1 MVVHSYDS
9 TGVLETLSQNIPTI
23 MFWDHPFEQLG
34 KDAKVYY
41 KMLVDVGILH
51 LSSISAAKKI
61 NQVWNNIDSWWML
74 RSVQKVRIK
83 FCNRYS
89 RISNNPAIQL
99 KKIFSKLV

>member
-1 MVVHSYDS
+1 
-9 TGVLETLSQNIPTI
+9 
-23 MFWDHPFEQLG
+23 MFWDHPFDQLG

-51 LSSISAAKKI
+51 LSPLSAAKKI
-61 NQVWNNIDSWWML
+61 NQVWNDVDKWWL
-74 RSVQKVRIK
+74 QRNVQKVRKK

-89 RISNNPAIQL
+89 RITDNPAIQL